1 MVFYKLGL
9 GFVAGI
15 TVPFLVSHNIYMTIA
30 NAFLRPHMQYRI
42 EKEKLKKDL
51 AVPTTM
57 LDSYVKDVVGS
68 FLLFFVVI
76 GPVVYRELAGEK
88 EAAEKQ
94 KQMQVEPQSEDDNYT
109 RMLKQIK
116 ARGAKS
122 EETSGKP
129 EEQAKITFE
138 EYEAFMRK
146 LEKEKRLDK
155 LELQNPRSAVY

>member
-9 GFVAGI
+9 GFAAGV
-15 TVPFLVSHNIYMTIA
+15 TLPFLVSHNIYMTIA
-30 NAFLRPHMQYRI
+30 NDFLRPHMQYRI
-42 EKEKLKKDL
+42 EKEKLKKDV

-76 GPVVYRELAGEK
+76 GPVVYRELRGER
-88 EAAEKQ
+88 EAVERQ

-116 ARGAKS
+116 TRGAT
-122 EETSGKP
+122 EE
-129 EEQAKITFE
+129 EAKT
-138 EYEAFMRK
+138 
-146 LEKEKRLDK
+146 
-155 LELQNPRSAVY
+155 